1 MCERAAS
8 VRRVTAVAVLL
19 AIGCRPGLAQDDTS
33 DADSRRTYVPN
44 LRDADVPATA
54 QKGNFVVAPIPF
66 SNPTLDTGLILG
78 AAYFYSQTAEQASV
92 QPASVTG
99 VGVMYSENGSNAVMA
114 GHSGYFNE
122 DRWRVS
128 GAFGNADLEL
138 PLLAVAQGSNELRI
152 DWLLDATLFVAQAA
166 HRVGKNWYA
175 GVSVLD
181 VDVEQEFQFNVVS
194 EEFELRDS
202 FRSTGVGANLTF
214 DTRDLPTN
222 PYKGRYFKASAL
234 FNRESFGGELGYDA
248 WSLAFRSYHPLTE
261 SFVLAWEVG
270 ACARSDG
277 APLWD
282 ACRIGLRGFSST
294 DYMGKT
300 SLSAQAEAR
309 WHFAGRWGF
318 VAFAGSGTVDNS
330 LSGVRENEWV
340 PSYGAGVRFMI
351 QQARRINLRLDYAR
365 SRDSDALSFFV
376 GEAF

>member
-1 MCERAAS
+1 MCQHTAIVSRLA
-8 VRRVTAVAVLL
+8 AVAVFL
-19 AIGCRPGLAQDDTS
+19 AIGGRPGLAQEEATDV
-33 DADSRRTYVPN
+33 DSRRAYVPN

-78 AAYFYSQTAEQASV
+78 AAYFYSQTAEQAKV

-99 VGVMYSENGSNAVMA
+99 LGVMYSQNGSNGMAV

-128 GAFGNADLEL
+128 GALGNADLEL
-138 PLLAVAQGSNELRI
+138 PLIGLNEDSNVLSV
-152 DWLLDATLFVAQAA
+152 DWLLDARLFVAQAA
-166 HRVGKNWYA
+166 RRVGKKWYA
-175 GVSVLD
+175 GISVLD
-181 VDVEQEFQFNVVS
+181 VDVDQEFEFHILSS
-194 EEFELRDS
+194 EFALRDS

-222 PYKGRYFKASAL
+222 PYEGRYFKVSAL
-234 FNRESFGGELGYDA
+234 FNRDSFGGDLGYDA
-248 WSLAFRSYHPLTE
+248 YSLAFRSYHPLTE
-261 SFVLAWEVG
+261 TLVLAWEVSG
-270 ACARSDG
+270 CRRSDG

-294 DYMGKT
+294 DHMGKT

-309 WHFAGRWGF
+309 WRFAGRWGL
-318 VAFAGSGTVDNS
+318 VAFAGSGAVDNT
-330 LSGVRENEWV
+330 LSGVRENDWI
-340 PSYGAGVRFMI
+340 PSYGAGLRFTI
-351 QQARRINLRLDYAR
+351 QQQKRINLRLDYAR
-365 SRDSDALSFFV
+365 SRDSDAVSFFV